1 MKLFDSLLLFGSL
14 GLLII
19 WSDQVIYKNAG
30 FKDSYFLL
38 MFGLGGFLYYVY
50 RRGIKK
56 LNEKDKDKKK
66 K

>member
-14 GLLII
+14 GLLVI
-19 WSDQVIYKNAG
+19 WSDQFIYKNVS

-50 RRGIKK
+50 RRGNSK
-56 LNEKDKDKKK
+56 LKEKDNQKKK